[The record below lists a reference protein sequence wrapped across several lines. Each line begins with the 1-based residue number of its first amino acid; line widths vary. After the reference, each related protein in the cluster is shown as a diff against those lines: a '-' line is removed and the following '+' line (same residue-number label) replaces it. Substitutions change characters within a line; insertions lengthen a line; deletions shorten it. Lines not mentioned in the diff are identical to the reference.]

1 MDNYHID
8 GHKLHYH
15 VARVN
20 DWLVGQTIAPLYME
34 ISPSGACNHR
44 CVFCALDFM
53 DYRPSFLETQVL
65 EERIAELAKIG
76 LKSVMFA
83 GEGEPLL
90 HKDIARISQ
99 SAHQHGLD
107 IALTSNGV
115 LLKKDLSNTL
125 LPIYSW
131 IKVSCNAG
139 SSETYNLLHRG
150 RLDDF
155 EKVFANLDEAVKIR
169 QSNRYSCTLG
179 LQMLLLP
186 ENQHEVLSLAK
197 RCRDTGLDY
206 LIIKPYSQH
215 PQSKTRV
222 YEKIRYEELGFAREE
237 IETLATQSFSVIYR
251 EQSMN
256 AWDKGDRRYDR
267 CLALPFWS
275 YLDSR
280 GNIYGCSMHLNDDR
294 FCYGNIYQNS
304 IAEIWYGEK
313 RRESLAWV
321 ANHLDPHNCRVNCRM
336 DKINDYLWSLTHP
349 PKHLNFI

>member
-1 MDNYHID
+1 MDKYNID

-15 VARVN
+15 LERVH
-20 DWLVGQTIAPLYME
+20 DWLAGKTIAPIYME

-53 DYRPSFLETQVL
+53 EYKPSFLETRAL
-65 EERIAELAKIG
+65 EQCLGELAELG

-90 HKDIARISQ
+90 HKDIAQISQ
-99 SAHQHGLD
+99 ITHRRGLD
-107 IALTSNGV
+107 VALTTNGV
-115 LLKKDLSNTL
+115 LLDKNHSNKL
-125 LPIYSW
+125 LPVCSW

-150 RLDDF
+150 RSDDF
-155 EKVFANLDEAVKIR
+155 NKVFGNLDAAVQIR
-169 QSNRYSCTLG
+169 QSNNYPCTLG
-179 LQMLLLP
+179 VQMLLLP
-186 ENQHEVLSLAK
+186 ENRHEALTLAK
-197 RCRDTGLDY
+197 KCRDIGLDY

-215 PQSKTRV
+215 PQSRTRT
-222 YEKIRYEELGFAREE
+222 YEKIRYNEFDIAREE
-237 IETLATQSFSVIYR
+237 LESFASESFSIIFR
-251 EQSMN
+251 EQSMTT
-256 AWDKGDRRYDR
+256 WDSGKRNYDR

-294 FCYGNIYQNS
+294 FCYGNIYNNS
-304 IAEIWYGEK
+304 IAEIWHGEK
-313 RRESLAWV
+313 RKESLAWV
-321 ANHLDPHNCRVNCRM
+321 ANNLDPHNCRVNCRM

-349 PKHLNFI
+349 PKHVNFI

>member
-1 MDNYHID
+1 MDKYNID
-8 GHKLHYH
+8 SHKLHYH
-15 VARVN
+15 VKRVH
-20 DWLVGQTIAPLYME
+20 DWLAGKTIAPIYIE

-65 EERIAELAKIG
+65 EKCLAELAKLG

-90 HKDIARISQ
+90 HKDITQISQ
-99 SAHQHGLD
+99 SAHRQGLD
-107 IALTSNGV
+107 IALTTNGV
-115 LLKKDLSNTL
+115 LFDEKRSSKL
-125 LPIYSW
+125 LPVCSW

-155 EKVFANLDEAVKIR
+155 NTVFSNLEVAVKIR
-169 QSNRYSCTLG
+169 QSKGYFCTLG

-186 ENQHEVLSLAK
+186 ENQHEVLVLAK

-222 YEKIRYEELGFAREE
+222 YEKIRYDEIGIAREE
-237 IETLATQSFSVIYR
+237 VESFATESFSVIYR

-256 AWDKGDRRYDR
+256 AWDAGNRSYNR

-294 FCYGNIYQNS
+294 FCYGNIYHNS
-304 IAEIWYGEK
+304 MAEIWHGEK
-313 RRESLAWV
+313 RKESLVWV
-321 ANHLDPHNCRVNCRM
+321 ANHLDPHHCRVNCRM

-349 PKHLNFI
+349 PKHVNFI